1 MTHERDELQRRLTEI
16 EADLR
21 GQSQEISLKY
31 NSVQGQVSEASL
43 PPLLF
48 FHAHYPHSR
57 THQLDETQSQLIR
70 HKEEVAHLQSQ
81 LEQQK
86 ISHQQQMLALQ
97 SVTHTHIHIH
107 TQTCTHTHA
116 HTHTHTHMHTHTHT
130 HTRTHTHTL
139 THTTN
144 QRAYVQCRWVIF
156 LYCIVYIAN
165 CNIHVHTCV

>member
-16 EADLR
+16 EVDLR

-48 FHAHYPHSR
+48 FHAHYPHSC
-57 THQLDETQSQLIR
+57 THQLDDTQSQLIR

-86 ISHQQQMLALQ
+86 ISHQQQMLVLQ
-97 SVTHTHIHIH
+97 KLV
-107 TQTCTHTHA
+107 
-116 HTHTHTHMHTHTHT
+116 T
-130 HTRTHTHTL
+130 HTRTHTHTH
-139 THTTN
+139 THTHAHNCDSRDQSMSICAGASMQMGYFSLYTVLSTLSTVN
-144 QRAYVQCRWVIF
+144 IYV
-156 LYCIVYIAN
+156 
-165 CNIHVHTCV
+165 HVST